1 MTVMECAC
9 LFKQLM
15 LGLAHL
21 HHLGIAH
28 RDIKPENLILTKG
41 GTLKIADFG
50 VADVVQTCFEKE
62 SHVCHKWC
70 GSEPFWS
77 PELWDLKDKDDGYD
91 GQALDIWSAAVT
103 YFCIRFQQLPFAV
116 AFYKDRPTSPPQGA
130 KEGSPAAVSAAA
142 SDGGDKAYGAY
153 VDQRKNNE
161 PETCDI
167 WDTFGDTAASEGLTK
182 DEIECL
188 AGMLDPNP
196 ETRWTVDQVLDS
208 SWLKSI
214 ELCDDGELP
223 NGWRHYHSITAK
235 S

>member
-1 MTVMECAC
+1 MECAC

-15 LGLAHL
+15 LGLEHL
-21 HHLGIAH
+21 HRLGIAH

-77 PELWDLKDKDDGYD
+77 PELWKLKDKEDGYD

-116 AFYKDRPTSPPQGA
+116 AFYTGKSTSPPHGA
-130 KEGSPAAVSAAA
+130 KAGSPAAVSAAA
-142 SDGGDKAYGAY
+142 SDGGDKNYGLY
-153 VDQRKNNE
+153 IEQRNKLD
-161 PETCDI
+161 TDACDL
-167 WDTFGDTAASEGLTK
+167 WDSFGDTEGLTK

-196 ETRWTVDQVLDS
+196 ETRWTADQVLES
-208 SWLKSI
+208 NWLKST
-214 ELCDDGELP
+214 ELCNDGELP
-223 NGWRHYHSITAK
+223 NGWRHYHNTTNSQLRT
-235 S
+235 